1 MGSPPRGLPARV
13 DKRRQ
18 HQVTGM
24 RARTD
29 RRSLETMDLNAI
41 GSHQT
46 HRGHVTGSSG
56 VESRMRVR
64 VVSALI
70 HAAANFASFLRLREL
85 SINESTFCRMVW
97 KEQRLCR

>member
-56 VESRMRVR
+56 VESRMKVR
-64 VVSALI
+64 VVSALRV
-70 HAAANFASFLRLREL
+70 LTRLALPGRL
-85 SINESTFCRMVW
+85 STRMHVYRLISTI
-97 KEQRLCR
+97 KHNS